1 MIASA
6 VKGVFQDLQ
15 ARAAG
20 EAGGS
25 DVGYFVEEQL
35 NSSLRMF
42 LGVSNEGKLALILV
56 PKKSN
61 VPPAPVR
68 LASLSVDFGRQCG
81 LISVSGTEML
91 RVTVIQCTSTESAQ
105 ADVFASMCSSML
117 QSLAGSTTERDV
129 ASNIDAWAAL
139 FWQLQQRV
147 DTDVVGIC
155 GELMVI
161 AASGDPK
168 SWVSAWHSNPNDVID
183 FEFQTPSLSV
193 EVKAARSAKRLHTL
207 SLMQSLGTGAHSQLL
222 ASVPVT
228 FSQSGRTVASLVR
241 EVVDRLDGA
250 ALQLK
255 LWDVL
260 GATCGNSLDDVLA
273 RTVDVDAGIAGVRI
287 FSMRDVP
294 SPTIQEP
301 LPPQV
306 VRIQFSVDLTD
317 IHGMS
322 LSEFEAPYGFGP
334 GQLGAP
340 T

>member
-6 VKGVFQDLQ
+6 VRGVFQDLQ
-15 ARAAG
+15 ARAEG
-20 EAGGS
+20 ETGGS
-25 DVGYFVEEQL
+25 DVGYFVEEQFS
-35 NSSLRMF
+35 SSLRMF

-68 LASLSVDFGRQCG
+68 LASLSVDFGRKCG

-91 RVTVIQCTSTESAQ
+91 RVTVIQCISTESAQ

-129 ASNIDAWAAL
+129 ASDIDAWAAL
-139 FWQLQQRV
+139 FWQLQQSV

-161 AASGDPK
+161 AASGDPE
-168 SWVSAWHSNPNDVID
+168 SWVSAWHSDPNNVID

-193 EVKAARSAKRLHTL
+193 EVKAARSTKRLHTL
-207 SLMQSLGTGAHSQLL
+207 SLTQSFGTGARDPFL

-228 FSQSGRTVASLVR
+228 FSQSGRTVASLVG
-241 EVVDRLDGA
+241 EVADRLSDA
-250 ALQLK
+250 TLQLK

-260 GATCGNSLDDVLA
+260 GATCGSSLDDVLA
-273 RTVDVDAGIAGVRI
+273 RTLDVDTGIAGVRI
-287 FSMRDVP
+287 LAMGDVP
-294 SPTIQEP
+294 VPIVQQP

-306 VRIQFSVDLTD
+306 VRVQFSVDVTE

-322 LSEFEAPYGFGP
+322 ANDFEAQYGFG
-334 GQLGAP
+334 LE
-340 T
+340 